1 MKRRITAVLLS
12 SILLLISCSLNEAER
27 GKLVKEDQEQEKN
40 VELTLFYSGENTN
53 WIAAIQELCEEFM
66 NAYPDITLQME
77 YSSTESYTE
86 ELKTKEAVEE
96 FPDIFEIDN
105 PYMFESAGKLGVI
118 DESIGKLVENPVRIE
133 GEIYAL
139 PFYST
144 SYGIVYNQ
152 VLFKKYGLS
161 VPNTYKEFLEV
172 CKVLKQNQVA
182 PLAIGGNE
190 NSVESGWINYF
201 FLTQVESRTPGW
213 QEKKQ
218 KEEVSFADPDMEH
231 ALEEFQNLMTG
242 EYVLEDSIHMGDNE
256 IISRMINQEVAMY
269 YGNPSMLAKI
279 WEAYPRAVDSDKTS
293 MGKEI
298 KNDTVQI
305 RLGWFYMPDNEGKSV
320 VIEKTGAK
328 WAVSAEC
335 MKDKK
340 KKGAA
345 ETFLR
350 FCYDREHYREIL
362 QTMYAIPV
370 TKDAVLYAAPMV
382 QQGVLT
388 DYRYAERSTEFLG
401 NTDTPENFRTD
412 METVLNSVSANTMSV
427 KTAVKL
433 LDESWQK
440 EIEGQVP

>member
-12 SILLLISCSLNEAER
+12 SILLITSCSLNEAER

-182 PLAIGGNE
+182 PL
-190 NSVESGWINYF
+190 V
-201 FLTQVESRTPGW
+201 R
-213 QEKKQ
+213 
-218 KEEVSFADPDMEH
+218 
-231 ALEEFQNLMTG
+231 
-242 EYVLEDSIHMGDNE
+242 
-256 IISRMINQEVAMY
+256 
-269 YGNPSMLAKI
+269 
-279 WEAYPRAVDSDKTS
+279 
-293 MGKEI
+293 
-298 KNDTVQI
+298 
-305 RLGWFYMPDNEGKSV
+305 
-320 VIEKTGAK
+320 
-328 WAVSAEC
+328 
-335 MKDKK
+335 
-340 KKGAA
+340 
-345 ETFLR
+345 
-350 FCYDREHYREIL
+350 
-362 QTMYAIPV
+362 
-370 TKDAVLYAAPMV
+370 
-382 QQGVLT
+382 
-388 DYRYAERSTEFLG
+388 
-401 NTDTPENFRTD
+401 
-412 METVLNSVSANTMSV
+412 
-427 KTAVKL
+427 
-433 LDESWQK
+433 
-440 EIEGQVP
+440 